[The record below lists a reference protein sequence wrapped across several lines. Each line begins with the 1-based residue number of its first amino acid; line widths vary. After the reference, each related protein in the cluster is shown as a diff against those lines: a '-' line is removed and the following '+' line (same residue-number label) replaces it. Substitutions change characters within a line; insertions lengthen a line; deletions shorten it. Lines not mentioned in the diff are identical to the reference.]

1 MDIGSCLDGFP
12 LVAILRGVR
21 PDEVEGIGDAL
32 VRHGFRIIEVPLNSP
47 DPFDSIARLVRR
59 LPDTMVGAGIPH
71 PVRILRAQHG
81 AGGQL
86 VVMPHGDGAVI
97 RRAKALGMACMPG
110 VATPT
115 EAFAALAAGAD
126 ALKMF
131 PAEGL
136 PPAVMKAWLAVLPKE
151 TGLLPVGGIT
161 PANMGPYWA
170 AGARGFGLGSALYK
184 PGMTAAQVDATAR
197 AFAEAV
203 ATRG

>member
-1 MDIGSCLDGFP
+1 MDVGSCLDGFP

-21 PDEVEGIGDAL
+21 PDEVEGVGDAL

-47 DPFDSIARLVRR
+47 DPYDSIARLVRR
-59 LPDTMVGAGIPH
+59 FPDTMIGAGTVLDPADADR
-71 PVRILRAQHG
+71 VRD
-81 AGGQL
+81 AGGEL

-115 EAFAALAAGAD
+115 EASAALAAGAD

-136 PPAVMKAWLAVLPKE
+136 PPAVMKAWLAVLPKG

-161 PANMGPYWA
+161 PLNMGPYWA
-170 AGARGFGLGSALYK
+170 AGARAFGLG
-184 PGMTAAQVDATAR
+184 
-197 AFAEAV
+197 
-203 ATRG
+203 